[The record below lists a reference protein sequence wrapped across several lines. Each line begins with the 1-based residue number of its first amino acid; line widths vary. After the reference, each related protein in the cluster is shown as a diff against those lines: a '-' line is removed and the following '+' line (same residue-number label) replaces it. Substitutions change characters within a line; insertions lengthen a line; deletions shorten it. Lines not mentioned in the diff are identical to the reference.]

1 MTRYKLKQV
10 KQTDEIEQRIR
21 QKVQQQISQPKRQR
35 NFLIPILTIV
45 VSTALIFLLIQ
56 LLTPIDTRH
65 NTASKPTLMNI
76 FHEIEGDGVT
86 YNQNYMAFDMQHIR
100 TLKYYKEVPYTE
112 FLQKTNVSTI
122 DIPTP
127 FQVKDGNVIAVN
139 DGYFTELQFH
149 FPHEEE
155 FINISMSRTYFEPID
170 YDTLAATP
178 ADAYGTP
185 IELERLNPSTTLVKK
200 FLEGNGGLVYTYY
213 SYDEENNSVH
223 LTATTANEFYTIA
236 DGYIYY
242 IGFSENSSLSKTQM
256 TEFVKTFIEHNEFKT
271 LEFEQATY
279 EASWL
284 TRGGKTMLICLV
296 IAIVSLVGVPLLIQ
310 KRSQKVQKM
319 VWSLVWIVIQTPI
332 LTWLIGFSVGTLYR
346 DGFAAIGMMLITF
359 PSLLILGILIIIFAN
374 KNRITWLVIL
384 HVLTFVF
391 AFSTSIWNEIGH
403 NTENDAAMYDF
414 PVPNSTELDS
424 TKTISHE

>member
-21 QKVQQQISQPKRQR
+21 QKVQQQIRQPKRQR

-65 NTASKPTLMNI
+65 NTASEPTLMNI

-86 YNQNYMAFDMQHIR
+86 YNQNYMAFDMQNLR

-112 FLQKTNVSTI
+112 FLQKTNVNTI

-127 FQVKDGNVIAVN
+127 FQIEDGKVIAVN
-139 DGYFTELQFH
+139 DGYLTELQFH
-149 FPHEEE
+149 FPHKEE
-155 FINISMSRTYFEPID
+155 FINISMSRTFVEPID

-178 ADAYGTP
+178 TDAYGTP

-200 FLEGNGGLVYTYY
+200 FLEGNGGLVYNYY

-242 IGFSENSSLSKTQM
+242 IGFSESSSLSKTQM
-256 TEFVKTFIEHNEFKT
+256 TEFVKTFISHNEFKT
-271 LEFEQATY
+271 LELEQATF
-279 EASWL
+279 EDSWL

-296 IAIVSLVGVPLLIQ
+296 IAIVSFIVVPLLIQ
-310 KRSQKVQKM
+310 KRSQKVQKI
-319 VWSLVWIVIQTPI
+319 VWSLVWIFIQAPI
-332 LTWLIGFSVGTLYR
+332 LTWLIAFSVGTLYR
-346 DGFAAIGMMLITF
+346 DGFAAVGMLTITF
-359 PSLLILGILIIIFAN
+359 PVLLILGILIIIFAN
-374 KNRITWLVIL
+374 RKRITWLVIL
-384 HVLTFVF
+384 HVLTFIF
-391 AFSTSIWNEIGH
+391 AFSTAIWNSQY
-403 NTENDAAMYDF
+403 TETDEAMYDF
-414 PVPNSTELDS
+414 SVPQSSELDS
-424 TKTISHE
+424 TKTISYENS